1 MVVGGVRI
9 KVKIKVKVKIK
20 IKVKGSGRGRPLY
33 TNTSCQ
39 RKRPGSF
46 LNVAF
51 IYRGLPAGTT
61 LVSLNQDCW
70 FGRGRRRLQMHLID
84 RDECGAYNLV

>member
-1 MVVGGVRI
+1 VVVGGVRI
-9 KVKIKVKVKIK
+9 KVKIKINC
-20 IKVKGSGRGRPLY
+20 KVKGSGRGRPLY

-51 IYRGLPAGTT
+51 IYRGLPEGSVFV
-61 LVSLNQDCW
+61 LVSLD
-70 FGRGRRRLQMHLID
+70 
-84 RDECGAYNLV
+84 